1 MITDS
6 FVSKRIAQSIERR
19 LRDVSA
25 DVREAVKFTVIPS
38 DTSSQSVTVQY
49 DDRFVG
55 TLLTIAFYAGDSHG
69 YNRASNPDSVN

>member
-6 FVSKRIAQSIERR
+6 FCSKRIAESIERC
-19 LRDVSA
+19 LMNASV
-25 DVREAVKFTVIPS
+25 DVRDAVKFTVIPS
-38 DTSSQSVTVQY
+38 ETSSIFVKVQY
-49 DDRFVG
+49 DEQFIV

>member
-6 FVSKRIAQSIERR
+6 FLSKRIAQSIERY

-38 DTSSQSVTVQY
+38 DTSSQSVAVQY

-55 TLLTIAFYAGDSHG
+55 TLLTLSFNAGDTYG
-69 YNRASNPDSVN
+69 YSKPLAPEPAN

>member
-6 FVSKRIAQSIERR
+6 FFSKRIAQSIERY
-19 LRDVSA
+19 LREVSA

-38 DTSSQSVTVQY
+38 DTSNQFVKVQY

-55 TLLTIAFYAGDSHG
+55 TLLTVSFNAGDTYG
-69 YNRASNPDSVN
+69 YSKPLDPEPAN

>member
-6 FVSKRIAQSIERR
+6 FFSKRIAQSIERY
-19 LRDVSA
+19 LREVSA

-38 DTSSQSVTVQY
+38 DTSSQFVKVQY
-49 DDRFVG
+49 DDRFIV
-55 TLLTIAFYAGDSHG
+55 TLLTIAFYAGNSHG

>member
-6 FVSKRIAQSIERR
+6 FVSKRMAESIERY
-19 LRDVSA
+19 LMDASV

-38 DTSSQSVTVQY
+38 ETSSIFVKVQY

-55 TLLTIAFYAGDSHG
+55 TLLAVSFNAGDTYG
-69 YNRASNPDSVN
+69 YSKPLDPEPAN

>member
-6 FVSKRIAQSIERR
+6 FFSKRIAQSIERY
-19 LRDVSA
+19 LREVSA

-38 DTSSQSVTVQY
+38 DTSNQFVKVQY

-55 TLLTIAFYAGDSHG
+55 TLLTVSFNAGDTYG
-69 YNRASNPDSVN
+69 YSKPLYPDSVN